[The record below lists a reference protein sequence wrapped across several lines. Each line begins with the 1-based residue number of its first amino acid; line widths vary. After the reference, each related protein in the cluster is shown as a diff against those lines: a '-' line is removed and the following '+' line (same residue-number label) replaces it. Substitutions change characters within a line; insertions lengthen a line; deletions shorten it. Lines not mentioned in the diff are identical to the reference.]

1 MPASEV
7 MSLYR
12 QHKLHSGPG
21 GPVVKKKKQ
30 AVAIQISMARKEG
43 HHIPEVKGSFQQGGL
58 VPETG
63 DYKVHQG
70 EQVAPRYGRQPVR
83 LEDTGLQ
90 AQQPVPELVIHSA
103 PTMHHN
109 FPEHEPVFRHG
120 GAPVPPQRRVEEPPE
135 PSAQAQD
142 IAART
147 RGAQEEAYQAAM
159 HSRHA
164 PGAAPTVPGKNDPV
178 YAIRG
183 LQGNVAQRMHE
194 QGVRG
199 SFDQGGEVKQTGD
212 YKVHGGEE
220 LVPMPDP
227 VRATAPGATT
237 SIQDTKKA
245 ADPSKV
251 RDLATPAL
259 QQMSANVNAPLQRVE
274 GFKRGGRIPMTGIY
288 RLHKGEQVIPKKLAE
303 RYREMKAHG

>member
-43 HHIPEVKGSFQQGGL
+43 HDIPKPKGSFQQGGM

-70 EQVAPRYGRQPVR
+70 EQVAPPRYGRQAVR

-90 AQQPVPELVIHSA
+90 AQQPLPEITIRSA
-103 PTMHHN
+103 PSMHRN

-120 GAPVPPQRRVEEPPE
+120 GAPVPPQRRELVPSEPE

-142 IAART
+142 IATRT
-147 RGAQEEAYQAAM
+147 RGAQEQAYQTAM
-159 HSRHA
+159 HAR
-164 PGAAPTVPGKNDPV
+164 PGQDRTVPGKNDPV

-183 LQGNVAQRMHE
+183 LQGHVAQRMHE

-199 SFDQGGEVKQTGD
+199 SFDEGGTVQQTGN
-212 YKVHGGEE
+212 YEAHAGEE
-220 LVPMPDP
+220 LVPP
-227 VRATAPGATT
+227 VRASAPGPTT
-237 SIQDTKKA
+237 SIQDVAKRKPGGGDRPNPQLEQAQA
-245 ADPSKV
+245 AV
-251 RDLATPAL
+251 A
-259 QQMSANVNAPLQRVE
+259 APLQRVP
-274 GFKRGGRIPMTGIY
+274 GFRGGGTIPRTGIY
-288 RLHKGEQVIPKKLAE
+288 RLHAGEHVIPASLAK
-303 RYREMKAHG
+303 RYREMKR